1 MDLLQKIVLFL
12 SFILLL
18 LPQVYSQSDQ
28 IYFEQISPDQG
39 LSQNDVNCIMQDS
52 QGFMW
57 FGTNDGLNRYDG
69 YTFEV
74 FKPDQNK
81 AFSIN
86 SNLILS
92 LEEDQRGRIWIGTAG
107 AGLSCFDPVSKR
119 FYHFSHSSDSGHQ
132 PINDHLTNLYFDAS
146 ERLWLS
152 TLGGIELFEIKEQE
166 NPEHKGV
173 PQLIRIELPEVLQSG
188 AFRVTA
194 PGPGNSLWL
203 GGGNSFFRLWLPEV
217 GKEKFELEKI
227 TIGDKEDNIT
237 VNDFSVFS
245 DHLGIAATNKGVFFF
260 PDVRVDKPQSHLIL
274 GPGLFDAIEVDKF
287 GQIWIGSGAGLAQ
300 FKMME
305 GEAFP
310 QLIRIHQN
318 DLNSQNSISKN
329 VILSL
334 AQDKQGLVWVG
345 TNGGGV
351 NKFDPERKPF
361 THIKRSL
368 KTGSISYDKIRAI
381 YEDSQDNLWL
391 GTEGGGLNFH
401 AARYSTSNYQHF
413 TSIPSPKNVFTLMEV
428 KEKNT
433 SYLYLGAQANPGLY
447 RIKIP
452 QAGENLAD
460 MDIRTFPQISNS
472 VFSLVNDQNKYLW
485 IGTYN
490 GGLYRFDLQNGE
502 ESGFS
507 DPFRH
512 DPKNPQSISNNII
525 RSLLEDEDNNLWIGT
540 GKGLNKISS
549 KERYKAKPVFESYFF
564 SPDDSSSLSHNY
576 ILALHQ
582 SQVGEIWIGTFGGG
596 LNKFIKGKKGEKGY
610 FKNYTEEDGLS
621 NSVVKG
627 ILEDDEGNLW
637 LATNNGISKFDPRL
651 ESFKNYDIHDGLQSK
666 EFSELACLK
675 RRNGEMLIGG
685 VNGFNSFFPL
695 KIKENFHPPEVV
707 FTNFEVVNKPLGVGE
722 QLNERVLLDSAI
734 SKINH
739 IELKHDENSFSL
751 EFAALHY
758 AAPEKN
764 QFKYKLEGFDDEWIT
779 VNSQKR
785 FATYT
790 NIEPGDYTIYVKASN
805 NDGVWNETPAS
816 ISIYIAP
823 PFWKT
828 GLAYVI
834 YASLLIGFLVAIQL
848 YTVIGI
854 KEKHALVLEHIENE
868 RIEELHQLKL
878 QYFTN
883 ISHELKTPLTLISG
897 PMDYLINSGK
907 GMGYEEREHQ
917 YHLIKKNTNY
927 LLRLV
932 NQLLEFR
939 KLDRG
944 KMQLKVRIGE
954 IEAFIREISEPFQF
968 VAKKKE
974 IDYQIISNQ
983 MKKSIWYDQGIIEK
997 VLYNLL
1003 SNAFK
1008 YTPKHGRIEV
1018 ELVIKNDKRG
1028 KPSSNAERGDY
1039 LELRVSDTGPGIPAE
1054 NQEKIFERYF
1064 NNPKSGGFLLE
1075 GTGIGLA
1082 YTKSLVELHKGS
1094 IRLQSKEGK
1103 GASFTVIL
1111 PVDRHSYFTAE
1122 VVENEKRQLLRPKPS
1137 LADLAEFIED
1147 EDPRELRSE
1156 NSDKYQLGLPYLLLV
1171 DDNKDLR
1178 DHIRGNLKNTYNI
1191 LEAANGKEGLK
1202 IANEMIPDLIV
1213 SDIMMPIM
1221 DGIEF
1226 GKALKMDTKTSH
1238 IPIIMLT
1245 GKSSEESEIEGL
1257 KIGVE
1262 AYIPKPFNMEKL
1274 KIHLENILKQR
1285 SELNDRFRKQII
1297 LEPEE
1302 VTVSSTDEIFLSKA
1316 MALVEEHMA
1325 DPDFNVEN
1333 MVQGIGMSRSKLYLK
1348 LKALTGQSTSEFI
1361 RTIRLKRAVQ
1371 LLESSDLTVKEIMY
1385 MTGFN
1390 TASYFSKCFKKQ
1402 FGVSPSD
1409 YVSKFNSYPVS
1420 KD

>member
-1 MDLLQKIVLFL
+1 
-12 SFILLL
+12 
-18 LPQVYSQSDQ
+18 
-28 IYFEQISPDQG
+28 
-39 LSQNDVNCIMQDS
+39 
-52 QGFMW
+52 
-57 FGTNDGLNRYDG
+57 
-69 YTFEV
+69 
-74 FKPDQNK
+74 
-81 AFSIN
+81 
-86 SNLILS
+86 
-92 LEEDQRGRIWIGTAG
+92 
-107 AGLSCFDPVSKR
+107 
-119 FYHFSHSSDSGHQ
+119 
-132 PINDHLTNLYFDAS
+132 
-146 ERLWLS
+146 
-152 TLGGIELFEIKEQE
+152 
-166 NPEHKGV
+166 
-173 PQLIRIELPEVLQSG
+173 
-188 AFRVTA
+188 
-194 PGPGNSLWL
+194 
-203 GGGNSFFRLWLPEV
+203 
-217 GKEKFELEKI
+217 
-227 TIGDKEDNIT
+227 
-237 VNDFSVFS
+237 
-245 DHLGIAATNKGVFFF
+245 
-260 PDVRVDKPQSHLIL
+260 
-274 GPGLFDAIEVDKF
+274 
-287 GQIWIGSGAGLAQ
+287 
-300 FKMME
+300 
-305 GEAFP
+305 
-310 QLIRIHQN
+310 
-318 DLNSQNSISKN
+318 
-329 VILSL
+329 
-334 AQDKQGLVWVG
+334 
-345 TNGGGV
+345 
-351 NKFDPERKPF
+351 
-361 THIKRSL
+361 
-368 KTGSISYDKIRAI
+368 
-381 YEDSQDNLWL
+381 
-391 GTEGGGLNFH
+391 
-401 AARYSTSNYQHF
+401 
-413 TSIPSPKNVFTLMEV
+413 
-428 KEKNT
+428 
-433 SYLYLGAQANPGLY
+433 
-447 RIKIP
+447 
-452 QAGENLAD
+452 
-460 MDIRTFPQISNS
+460 
-472 VFSLVNDQNKYLW
+472 
-485 IGTYN
+485 
-490 GGLYRFDLQNGE
+490 
-502 ESGFS
+502 
-507 DPFRH
+507 
-512 DPKNPQSISNNII
+512 
-525 RSLLEDEDNNLWIGT
+525 
-540 GKGLNKISS
+540 
-549 KERYKAKPVFESYFF
+549 
-564 SPDDSSSLSHNY
+564 
-576 ILALHQ
+576 
-582 SQVGEIWIGTFGGG
+582 FGGG